1 MWNMFFKSKKDVEL
15 EQALEEIRLLKIKL
29 ADVPAV
35 DYQALMEFQGK
46 LVAFTDSEPAFRSLY
61 DRVKSCTMTS
71 IERLYAMH
79 KATDYIVRAGIPGA
93 FVECGVWRGGS
104 MMMSALTLLAL
115 NDPDRQLM
123 LFDTFAGH
131 PEPNLERDGKLFHD
145 EWQKRL
151 RSDGSTEWGAASID
165 EVWTNI
171 ESTGYPLENVEL
183 IKGKV
188 QDTIEDHIPEAI
200 ALLRLDTDWYD
211 STAHELK
218 HFYPRLQKGGVLL
231 IDDYGCM
238 AGQRTAVDEY
248 IAENNIT
255 LLLNR
260 IDFAGRVALKP

>member
-1 MWNMFFKSKKDVEL
+1 MWDMFFKSKTAV
-15 EQALEEIRLLKIKL
+15 ALAKAEEEIRLLKIKI
-29 ADVPAV
+29 ADAV
-35 DYQALMEFQGK
+35 AIDYQALMEFQGK
-46 LVAFTDSEPAFRSLY
+46 LVAFTDTEPAFRSLY
-61 DRVKSCTMTS
+61 DRVTPYTMTS

-79 KATDYIVRAGIPGA
+79 KATEYIVKAEIPGA

-104 MMMSALTLLAL
+104 MMMAALTLLAL
-115 NDPDRQLM
+115 DAPKRQLM

-131 PEPNLERDGKLFHD
+131 PEPNAERDGKLFHD

-151 RSDGSTEWGAASID
+151 RSDGSTEWGSASFD
-165 EVWTNI
+165 EVRTNL
-171 ESTGYPLENVEL
+171 ESTGYPMDNAAL

-188 QDTIEDHIPEAI
+188 QDTIEHNLPESI

-218 HFYPRLQKGGVLL
+218 HLYPRLNKGGILL

-248 IAENNIT
+248 LAENNIT
-255 LLLNR
+255 VLLNR
-260 IDFAGRVALKP
+260 IDFAGRIAIKP